1 MENTDYELI
10 IIGGGPAGLTAGIY
24 AGRARLRTLLIEKS
38 AIGGLIAI
46 SDRVENYPGFPE
58 GISGLDLT
66 ELMHH
71 QAIKYGTEIIYDEVK
86 HLKVNGVDKVVTTV
100 SGDYHARAVIIAAGS
115 EIAKLNIPG
124 EQAFTGRGVSY
135 CATCDGPLFKDR
147 DIAVIGGGDTALTE
161 AIFLARFASR
171 VYVIHRREQFRASQI
186 LQEKAR
192 SESRIEFILDT
203 IVTEIKGDNSVEEI
217 ALKNV
222 KSNSQS
228 SIKVAGVF
236 ISVGFKPNTDF
247 IQGIIE
253 LDETK
258 RIVVDVNG
266 MMATNMPGIYA
277 AGDIRRN
284 SIRQVATAVGD
295 GAVAALSAE
304 KYIRL

>member
-86 HLKVNGVDKVVTTV
+86 SLKVNGGDKVVTTV
-100 SGDYHARAVIIAAGS
+100 SGDYRTRAVIIAAGS

-135 CATCDGPLFKDR
+135 CATCDGPLFRDR

-253 LDETK
+253 LDETR
-258 RIVVDVNG
+258 RIMVDANG
-266 MMATNMPGIYA
+266 MMATSVPGIYA